1 MKILDCTLR
10 DGGYYTNWDFDK
22 DLVKTYC
29 KSMEALPIDYVE
41 IGYRSI
47 PLEGYLG
54 EYFYCPEFVMKELK
68 ELMPS
73 KKLVIILNE
82 KDIRASHV
90 PELLK
95 PCLEYISMVRIAIDP
110 VNFARAIELA
120 KAIKDMGFE
129 VGFNVMY
136 MSKWKEDNSFLDLLD
151 GLDDIIDYF
160 YMVDSFGGVFQQDVI
175 ETINLVK
182 SKTNV
187 KLGFHGHNNL
197 EMALANTIT
206 AMNEGCDIVDATIT
220 GMGRGAGNLKT
231 ELLLT
236 YLNSKGYDGITFGGL
251 SATLDMFEDMKKDYS
266 WGTNLPYMF
275 SGAYS
280 LSQKQVMEWVVMNRY
295 PIASIINALQNK
307 KSLIDD
313 NLRLPKL
320 ENEGRSNDVLI
331 VGGGNSVKE
340 NKQAIRIFLQQN
352 KGIKV
357 IHTGL
362 TYISN
367 FKKVEND
374 QYYALVGFEGDNL
387 LSAFQGVDTLNKKFV
402 YPPHPRKMGTLI
414 PKEIITT
421 SCELTSIDFTKVSD
435 DSPLAVAI
443 QIAINLRAGSLYFI
457 GLDGYNTNI
466 KNSQFKLVQEN
477 QNVLNDLLKIENIEV
492 CTLTPSKYEKLKHS
506 SIYSLIK

>member
-29 KSMEALPIDYVE
+29 KSMESLPIDYVE

-197 EMALANTIT
+197 EMALANTTT

-220 GMGRGAGNLKT
+220 GMGRGAENLKT

-236 YLNSKGYDGITFGGL
+236 YLTSKDKIK
-251 SATLDMFEDMKKDYS
+251 LDFNILEKVVSDFCLLQNKYG
-266 WGTNLPYMF
+266 WGANLPYMV
-275 SGAYS
+275 SGANS
-280 LSQKQVMEWVVMNRY
+280 LPQKDVMAWVTTGRFSFN
-295 PIASIINALQNK
+295 SIIRALQNLSNGIEDNENLELLNESIHGNTVLLIGGGPSVFK
-307 KSLIDD
+307 HYKAICILLKNNTSITLVHASSKHASLFKKFPNKQYFCLVGNEGQRMEEVFDGNFNPDSICVLPPYPRLMGTFIPKSLIKRSFQLEKYDFT
-313 NLRLPKL
+313 NLKID
-320 ENEGRSNDVLI
+320 SHTSI
-331 VGGGNSVKE
+331 
-340 NKQAIRIFLQQN
+340 ALQ
-352 KGIKV
+352 
-357 IHTGL
+357 L
-362 TYISN
+362 ISN
-367 FKKVEND
+367 MKSKKI
-374 QYYALVGFEGDNL
+374 
-387 LSAFQGVDTLNKKFV
+387 
-402 YPPHPRKMGTLI
+402 M
-414 PKEIITT
+414 II
-421 SCELTSIDFTKVSD
+421 
-435 DSPLAVAI
+435 
-443 QIAINLRAGSLYFI
+443 GY
-457 GLDGYNTNI
+457 DGY
-466 KNSQFKLVQEN
+466 KEEMLDERSQELV
-477 QNVLNDLLKIENIEV
+477 IENN
-492 CTLTPSKYEKLKHS
+492 KLFKDFIKTKNIQVESLFDTVYNLHIN
-506 SIYSLIK
+506 SIYSII